1 MCVGLTKSQFLGC
14 VLHIYLHVFQ
24 VLLIFVVFTWPSIVG
39 GMLVMS
45 CDDRGEMPL
54 SEEWREILESHWVR
68 NDGGIFQCV
77 FIPRCNMVGYLKTG
91 YPWPWISL
99 TATEC
104 FKQACFELTS
114 TFTIYNLLYF
124 HIICTQ
130 SVFFLMFGIWYG
142 PSPYQKSHGHVSL
155 RQVAS

>member
-1 MCVGLTKSQFLGC
+1 
-14 VLHIYLHVFQ
+14 
-24 VLLIFVVFTWPSIVG
+24 
-39 GMLVMS
+39 
-45 CDDRGEMPL
+45 MPL

-114 TFTIYNLLYF
+114 TFTIYCIFTSFVRNPL
-124 HIICTQ
+124 
-130 SVFFLMFGIWYG
+130 FFFDIWDLPG
-142 PSPYQKSHGHVSL
+142 PSPYQKSHVC
-155 RQVAS
+155 VPKASCVIRIPAFNWLPWVPYPTSVDHHRCWT